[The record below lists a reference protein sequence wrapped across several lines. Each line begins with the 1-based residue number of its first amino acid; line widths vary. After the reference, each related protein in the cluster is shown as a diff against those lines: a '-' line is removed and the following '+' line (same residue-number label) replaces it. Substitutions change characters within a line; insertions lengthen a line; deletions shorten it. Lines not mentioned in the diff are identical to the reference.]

1 MLPFRLDP
9 LHFRHSNIQDVAPSL
24 HTGDTGTSYTMQCTC
39 GATLPDDAR
48 FCHRCGKPQYEE
60 DILRLHQQESP
71 VAPVSAPTPSG
82 PPDARISFHNRR
94 AVGVSVAVG
103 LLAIFGFFLLSA
115 VAPAT
120 VEVLVLPLFCF
131 AGFAAALLYSNQ
143 TGERMTPQS
152 GARIGFMTALWAF
165 LVIMILATFVVIAI
179 SNDEVRR
186 QFISLAS
193 SRGASGAE
201 QAINMFQNP
210 RQFTRQV
217 MGGLL
222 VMFCLLTFPSML
234 GGMLGVRFRS
244 RH

>member
-1 MLPFRLDP
+1 
-9 LHFRHSNIQDVAPSL
+9 
-24 HTGDTGTSYTMQCTC
+24 MQCTC

-60 DILRLHQQESP
+60 DIARIQQQE
-71 VAPVSAPTPSG
+71 VSAAPAPPQVPTG

-94 AVGVSVAVG
+94 AVGVSIAVG

-115 VAPAT
+115 VAPAS
-120 VEVLVLPLFCF
+120 VEVLVLPLFGF
-131 AGFAAALLYSNQ
+131 AGFTAAMLYS
-143 TGERMTPQS
+143 TRSGERMTAQS

-165 LVIMILATFVVIAI
+165 LVIMILATFVVIAL
-179 SNDEVRR
+179 SDDEMRR
-186 QFISLAS
+186 QFIALAS
-193 SRGASGAE
+193 SRGSSGAE

-234 GGMLGVRFRS
+234 GGMLGVRFRGK
-244 RH
+244 HQL